1 MSNSKN
7 RNAEHNL
14 IFAGLGLQLG
24 IIAKDKVIRAFTEW
38 LFDKARSLGE
48 ILVHQKAITPE
59 QRKALESA
67 VEAHIQQEGG
77 EQKALA
83 SLNHVKDLESDLD
96 HLADNDLIKALM
108 AQLPSE
114 NY

>member
-38 LFDKARSLGE
+38 LFDKTKPLGE

-59 QRKALESA
+59 QRKALGADKPCVQTLIRIAESFRSF
-67 VEAHIQQEGG
+67 EFQPG
-77 EQKALA
+77 
-83 SLNHVKDLESDLD
+83 
-96 HLADNDLIKALM
+96 
-108 AQLPSE
+108 
-114 NY
+114 

>member
-1 MSNSKN
+1 MSNTSN
-7 RNAEHNL
+7 RNAEQNL

-38 LFDKARSLGE
+38 LFDKARPLGE

-59 QRKALESA
+59 QRKTLESA

-83 SLNHVKDLESDLD
+83 SLNLS
-96 HLADNDLIKALM
+96 LIHI
-108 AQLPSE
+108 
-114 NY
+114 